1 MKYKLNE
8 KSMFSDIT
16 DGIAVI
22 INSESGIYYGMNS
35 FSTNVYSNIIAGV
48 STEKII
54 AAVEKMANVPANFE
68 EHFTKFI
75 DDLVSKNILLEGN
88 DNDFDADLDEKLA
101 VADEYTLV
109 VKEFTDAQ
117 ELLLADP
124 IHEVKEEVGWTP
136 EKESIGYT
144 KEETAEREKKVK

>member
-1 MKYKLNE
+1 MKYQLNE
-8 KSMFSDIT
+8 KNMFSDIT

-22 INSESGIYYGMNS
+22 INSENGTYYGMNS
-35 FSTNVYSNIIAGV
+35 FSTNIYSNLIAGV

-54 AAVEKMANVPANFE
+54 AAVEKMANAPADFQ

-75 DDLVSKNILLEGN
+75 DDLVAKNILLEGN
-88 DNDFDADLDEKLA
+88 DNEIDADLDEKLA
-101 VADEYTLV
+101 IADEYALV
-109 VKEFTDAQ
+109 SKEFTDAQ

-124 IHEVKEEVGWTP
+124 IHEVKEDVGWTP